1 MNQEPGIY
9 SIYCNARL
17 WTRMSATVM
26 AAAAATTASRPW
38 AECGAAC
45 LPRTDKLQLSAV
57 VLSVQT

>member
-1 MNQEPGIY
+1 
-9 SIYCNARL
+9 
-17 WTRMSATVM
+17 MSATVM